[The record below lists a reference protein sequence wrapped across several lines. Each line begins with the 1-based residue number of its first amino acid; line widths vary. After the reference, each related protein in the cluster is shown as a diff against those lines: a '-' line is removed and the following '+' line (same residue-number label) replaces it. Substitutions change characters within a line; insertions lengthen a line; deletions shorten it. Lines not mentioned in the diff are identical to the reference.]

1 MSGMSNN
8 GDALN
13 DLLARSI
20 NFVPDGGN
28 STFYRNNLDS
38 DSDGIPN
45 WLED

>member
-20 NFVPDGGN
+20 NFVSKGGN
-28 STFYRNNLDS
+28 STFYRNNLDL

-45 WLED
+45 CLDD